1 MSDLI
6 LEGANLMVVG
16 ITTVFGFL
24 VLLIFATMAMSKV
37 INTFFPE
44 EPHLPQTQASTEG
57 SNEPSENA
65 DGQLIAVISA
75 AIQKYR
81 ANRK

>member
-6 LEGANLMVVG
+6 LEGVNLMVVG

-24 VLLIFATMAMSKV
+24 VLLIFAITVMSKV

-44 EPHLPQTQASTEG
+44 KPRLPQPQSPAPG
-57 SNEPSENA
+57 SNEPPKDT

-81 ANRK
+81 AHRK

>member
-6 LEGANLMVVG
+6 LEGLNLMVVG

-24 VLLIFATMAMSKV
+24 VLLIFAIMAMSKV
-37 INTFFPE
+37 INTFFSE
-44 EPHLPQTQASTEG
+44 ESSLPQSQS
-57 SNEPSENA
+57 SIQHPNEPIEDA

-81 ANRK
+81 AHRK